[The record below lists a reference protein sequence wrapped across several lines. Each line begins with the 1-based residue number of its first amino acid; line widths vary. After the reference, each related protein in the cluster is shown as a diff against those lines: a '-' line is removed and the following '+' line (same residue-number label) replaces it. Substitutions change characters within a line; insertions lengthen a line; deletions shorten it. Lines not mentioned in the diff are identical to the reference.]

1 MAIDIGKKLTNQEN
15 DYKIAK
21 LIECLE
27 QGGERLKD
35 EAIGLKKLSSQPLWK
50 ILRFL
55 FTPKG
60 LSPPNSSFIT
70 FLTK

>member
-1 MAIDIGKKLTNQEN
+1 MAVNIGKKLTNQEN

-35 EAIGLKKLSSQPLWK
+35 EAIGLKKLSSQPL
-50 ILRFL
+50 
-55 FTPKG
+55 
-60 LSPPNSSFIT
+60 
-70 FLTK
+70 